1 MIYKQILDYLTPI
14 LGEATAT
21 NLLKHF
27 CARLSLSEDAID
39 RSHLPDLASAMCP
52 MMAVWL
58 GSEGAHQVADEI
70 AHLGEGVVSR

>member
-1 MIYKQILDYLTPI
+1 MVYKQILDYLTPI

-27 CARLSLSEDAID
+27 CARLSLNEDAIEP
-39 RSHLPDLASAMCP
+39 SHLPDLASAMCP

-58 GSEGAHQVADEI
+58 GSSGADHVAEEI